1 MPPPLAWIDRWLTWL
16 VASGLVVGVLV
27 PPLAAALKAV
37 LPGLMVVVI
46 ALPLLRLLAG
56 FGPRV
61 LLPDS
66 RRAWLLAWCV
76 PGAFVALWLI
86 GSLLPFSRE
95 TLLILLLVGASPPL
109 LASPAFAQMIGLD
122 ARDIA
127 FAGLAGTLLV
137 PLSLPL
143 CLAISGLGGAEFDLP
158 AIGGRFLLLV
168 ALAVMLAGLVYRLAG
183 TARLVRQTRPLG
195 RCGAL
200 ILFLVGIA
208 LMDGVPAFFRDNPGE
223 VVFYTTLAFAVNLG
237 LQGLGYLVFR
247 SSGRQAGLAAAI
259 AGGNRNLA
267 VTLAAVGAAA
277 PAAFEVYVAMG
288 QLPIF
293 LLPALLAPLYRRLNA
308 SASVAIRNQ

>member
-1 MPPPLAWIDRWLTWL
+1 MPVLFAWIDRWLTWL
-16 VASGLVVGVLV
+16 VASGLIVGVLV

-37 LPGLMVVVI
+37 LPGLMVIVI

-66 RRAWLLAWCV
+66 GRAVLLAWCV
-76 PGAFVALWLI
+76 PGAFASLWLI
-86 GSLLPFSRE
+86 GGLLPFSRE

-109 LASPAFAQMIGLD
+109 LAAPAFAQMIGLD

-143 CLAISGLGGAEFDLP
+143 CLAISGPGIAEFDLM

-168 ALAVMLAGLVYRLAG
+168 VLAVVLAGIVYRLVG
-183 TARLVRQTRPLG
+183 TARLLHRARPLG
-195 RCGAL
+195 RFGAL

-208 LMDGVPAFFRDNPGE
+208 LMDGVPVFFRENPGE
-223 VVFYTTLAFAVNLG
+223 VVFYAVLAFAVNLG
-237 LQGLGYLVFR
+237 LQGFGYLVFR
-247 SSGRQAGLAAAI
+247 VAGRRAGLAAAI

-267 VTLAAVGAAA
+267 VTLAAVGGAA

-293 LLPALLAPLYRRLNA
+293 LLPALLAPLYRRLNEA
-308 SASVAIRNQ
+308 APNAV